1 MAPSGTCSKAWTPWT
16 EQYNKVRRIHTEY
29 RALPHGGERISV
41 IGMGSSVIGGG
52 DRREMIGTVQEAVAA
67 GINYFDMAGG
77 HAAIFDGYGQALE
90 GLRAR
95 VCLQVYFGADYTS
108 GE

>member
-1 MAPSGTCSKAWTPWT
+1 MLKVLNGDYQQTSG
-16 EQYNKVRRIHTEY
+16 EY
-29 RALPHGGERISV
+29 LVNGEPCHFNSPR
-41 IGMGSSVIGGG
+41 
-52 DRREMIGTVQEAVAA
+52 EAVAA